1 MNKKILTE
9 QAIYSGFVNTPKNFE
24 VNDKELIKDIY
35 ESKFTNNEIKFSKNW
50 DILNK
55 YIIEFIQLKFHLS
68 LRNKKTWGNIFR
80 PKENYF
86 YSLEVDLNDLKNS
99 PDHVCLYGVNVKNC
113 FINIHYD
120 DNRNK
125 GKEYRI
131 ELKNNMFVIFSS
143 SNYFD
148 IINNQE
154 NDLNYIQNIT
164 YESN

>member
-9 QAIYSGFVNTPKNFE
+9 QAVYTGFVNTPKNFE
-24 VNDKELIKDIY
+24 INDKELIKDIY

-55 YIIEFIQLKFHLS
+55 YIIEFIQLKFHLG
-68 LRNKKTWGNIFR
+68 LKNKKTWGNIFR

-99 PDHVCLYGVNVKNC
+99 PDYVCLYGVDVKNC

-125 GKEYRI
+125 GKQYRI

-164 YESN
+164 YESD